1 MYGRAICAY
10 CITSNWLQLQ
20 RMMQRMINL
29 DQILHLFLD
38 KISKCNITNSF
49 GEINERR
56 RVVVTG
62 IGAVSSL
69 GNNVVDSWQKIL
81 NCEAG
86 ITKLGDEFKGLPC
99 QVAAQLSK
107 EQLQVENYLS
117 KSDLKVMSPATQLS
131 VIATEEAL
139 QTAKLNPKELSYDT
153 LERFG
158 VCVGMGMFD
167 LSEVYGAWQQLQSG
181 YNRVSP
187 FFVPRLLPNMACG
200 HISMRHRLRGPN
212 HSVSTACAT
221 GSHAIGD
228 AMRFIRN
235 GDADIM
241 LAGSGESCIEPLS
254 IAGFCRIRALSTAF
268 NETPKQAS
276 RPFDKK
282 RDGFVMG
289 EGAAILVLEEL
300 QHALQ
305 RKATILAEILGYG
318 LSGDAHHITSP
329 SEDGSGAALAMLRA
343 VKDAQIN
350 KEDVTYVNA
359 HATST
364 PAGDRI
370 EAQAICKVFG
380 NHVNKIRVSSTKGH
394 HGHLLGSSG
403 NLETVIL
410 IKALIGNTIPP
421 SINID
426 ELDKDICVN
435 VPTKAETWCQDTQI
449 KRVALKNS
457 FGFGGTNS
465 SLCIA
470 TYID

>member
-1 MYGRAICAY
+1 MRSLGTLTGFNSLFRRSKSSV
-10 CITSNWLQLQ
+10 T
-20 RMMQRMINL
+20 NL
-29 DQILHLFLD
+29 N
-38 KISKCNITNSF
+38 K
-49 GEINERR
+49 INERR

-69 GNNVVDSWQKIL
+69 GNNVVDLWQKIL

-86 ITKLGDEFKGLPC
+86 ITKLGSEFKGLPC
-99 QVAAQLSK
+99 QVAAQLPR
-107 EQLQVENYLS
+107 EQLQIEKYLS
-117 KSDLKVMSPATQLS
+117 KSDLKVMSPATQLCI
-131 VIATEEAL
+131 IATEEAL
-139 QTAKLNPKELSYDT
+139 QTAKLDPKQLNFDT

-167 LSEVYGAWQQLQSG
+167 LSEVYGAWQQLQKG

-187 FFVPRLLPNMACG
+187 FFVPRLLPNMPCG
-200 HISMRHRLRGPN
+200 HISMRHGLRGPN

-241 LAGSGESCIEPLS
+241 LAGSGESCIDPLS

-268 NETPKQAS
+268 NETPSQAS
-276 RPFDKK
+276 RPFDKN

-289 EGAAILVLEEL
+289 EGAAILLLEEL
-300 QHALQ
+300 EHALQ
-305 RKATILAEILGYG
+305 RKANILGEILGYG

-329 SEDGSGAALAMLRA
+329 SEDGAGAALAMVRA
-343 VKDAQIN
+343 IKDAQIT
-350 KEDVTYVNA
+350 KDAVTYVNA

-410 IKALIGNTIPP
+410 IKALAANKIPP
-421 SINID
+421 SLNIE

-435 VPTKAETWCQDTQI
+435 VVTKPEIWCHDKQKT
-449 KRVALKNS
+449 RVALKNS

-470 TYID
+470 SYIG